1 MRSTDFPFAVMPQRL
16 QRGGSAEE
24 QRRAKQRSALERM
37 LEGPEYLR
45 RGVGDAFETVKGYVG
60 SRAARPS
67 AIPGDVKNVGSMMYE
82 AVAEDPSGFA
92 MDALLAPLSGMRDFA
107 DVRQQA
113 REARAAGDNET
124 ASMLE
129 QAAVAAALSAIP
141 VAGPLI
147 ARGARGARRLAAKP
161 NIPSAEPP
169 PRAFTVTP
177 EETPGKSTAHRAD
190 VQSGSK
196 QARARYQGAA
206 PWQRNRQDV
215 LYAARDVPTGTQ
227 TGTGAYI
234 NSAGELELN
243 PVNLTALRAPDIE
256 GRLPEIEAIEKL
268 RGVIDAQEAMAG
280 NMPVP
285 SPEGNALFFNMGR
298 PPSEQEMAFLAQKTP
313 GGFGTTATTG
323 GAMTFPFDS
332 GMAGAEAQAAMSDWR
347 DLAGRYLRTEPEAAR
362 NTGFYTPAMGRF
374 DDDYNVVPTEPF
386 SGEATMSV
394 LEDFAKLDPS
404 VAQSLAASPD
414 VRDVLREKYLRDEGA
429 PSARGDIQNTRQFF
443 ADPRW
448 AQAVELIRQG
458 MPPAAALA
466 ALGYSASALAGE
478 TPE

>member
-169 PRAFTVTP
+169 PRAFSVTP
-177 EETPGKSTAHRAD
+177 EETPGKSIAHRAD
-190 VQSGSK
+190 IQSGSK
-196 QARARYQGAA
+196 QTRARYQGAA

-234 NSAGELELN
+234 NSAGELEMN
-243 PVNLTALRAPDIE
+243 PVNVTALSLPDAE
-256 GRLPEIEAIEKL
+256 SRLSEIEAIEKL

-280 NMPVP
+280 NMPTP
-285 SPEGNALFFNMGR
+285 DPYGTSRFFNMGR
-298 PPSEQEMAFLAQKTP
+298 LPSEEEMAFLTRKVP
-313 GGFGTTATTG
+313 GGFGATATQG
-323 GAMTFPFDS
+323 GALVFPFS
-332 GMAGAEAQAAMSDWR
+332 PETGYAEARGALLDFEPLAAK
-347 DLAGRYLRTEPEAAR
+347 YLKTEPTRAM
-362 NTGFYTPAMGRF
+362 NTGFYEPAVGKF
-374 DDDYNVVPTEPF
+374 DADYNVEPTAPY
-386 SGEATMSV
+386 SGEATIST
-394 LEDFAKLDPS
+394 LEKFAELDPS

-414 VRDVLREKYLRDEGA
+414 VRDVLRQKYLRDEGA